1 LSKLEQDTANI
12 EIPDPAL
19 DEVSIRRRLA
29 TQMAQ
34 RDYDEDVSQVGPK
47 SLQSRAQKTAVS
59 PTDTTATLNQLMIEL
74 LAQEPLHPLP
84 FTSPLPILGP
94 LIVTVRRAWNWM
106 AAKWYVL
113 PLVQQQ
119 ARLNQQLILLLNE
132 LVQRQELSQ
141 RRIAELEERLAKRLA
156 EKDK

>member
-1 LSKLEQDTANI
+1 MSKLKQDTANI
-12 EIPDPAL
+12 EIRDPAL
-19 DEVSIRRRLA
+19 DGVSIRQRLA
-29 TQMAQ
+29 AQMAQ
-34 RDYDEDVSQVGPK
+34 RDYVENTSQIGPESLRSQV
-47 SLQSRAQKTAVS
+47 QKTAV
-59 PTDTTATLNQLMIEL
+59 PPPDDALNQLMIEL

-84 FTSPLPILGP
+84 FTSQIPILGP

-106 AAKWYVL
+106 AAKWYIL

-141 RRIAELEERLAKRLA
+141 RRIAELEERLARRLA